1 MELVLSPILTFAHSV
16 VWEGM
21 GGVWCQQVRVHWRGD
36 RGHRSS
42 RWLSVCSPLA
52 MGFGANAPMQVSST
66 IPPNSPLSLI
76 TSSTF
81 SKQHHTLPG
90 NMVYFRSQRKVGFP
104 CGCNWDRVGL
114 PEARPGQEKA
124 LCLVVISF
132 LCLRAFISACCTFVP
147 TTLRPFSAKNQPC
160 MHTSSSLSHTH
171 THTHTQREMKHSSGS
186 SWHRFWFS
194 FIRPAIWVISILFP
208 VLK

>member
-1 MELVLSPILTFAHSV
+1 
-16 VWEGM
+16 
-21 GGVWCQQVRVHWRGD
+21 
-36 RGHRSS
+36 
-42 RWLSVCSPLA
+42 
-52 MGFGANAPMQVSST
+52 MGFWVNAPTPVGSM
-66 IPPNSPLSLI
+66 IPPNSPLSLT

-81 SKQHHTLPG
+81 SKWHHTLPG
-90 NMVYFRSQRKVGFP
+90 NMVYFRSQRKVDFP
-104 CGCNWDRVGL
+104 CGCNWEGVGL

-132 LCLRAFISACCTFVP
+132 LCLSTFISACCTFVP
-147 TTLRPFSAKNQPC
+147 TTPKPFSAKNQPC
-160 MHTSSSLSHTH
+160 VHTGSSLSLSYTHTH
-171 THTHTQREMKHSSGS
+171 THTYTQREMKHSSGS